1 MICKSSRSTQPYPI
15 LTYKG
20 NSAGSTVVSSLQST
34 GMDTSLIRRVNQK
47 DGRTAQYV
55 AVNDGEKNLV
65 MAMADM
71 DIFTT
76 HAKSTDWETMIAK
89 AKPKWL
95 VVDANWTPDDIRLIA
110 RAGKQSSSRVAYE
123 PVSVAKSSRLFGAI
137 NKSEERLGVFP
148 IPSIDLATPNK
159 YELASMYAAAQQNM
173 YFEDSRWWEVIDSL
187 GMTGARDRFVK
198 ITSMAMTDA
207 GIPQQTIQL
216 LPYIPTII
224 TKLGEQGALLTMLL
238 TKEDPHLYDS
248 ASEPF
253 ILTRSFNN
261 HPNVG
266 GVYMRLFP
274 AAERVDEVVSVN
286 GVGDTFLGVMVA
298 GLARGG
304 KGERL
309 VDVAQQG
316 AVMTLKSSESVSE
329 DLGALE
335 SRLDAAVA
343 GSKRS

>member
-1 MICKSSRSTQPYPI
+1 MCKFLERS
-15 LTYKG
+15 KG
-20 NSAGSTVVSSLQST
+20 SIVTHLLIASINSAGSTVLTSLESA
-34 GMDTSLIRRVNQK
+34 GMDTSLVHRIGQK
-47 DGRTAQYV
+47 EGRTAQYV
-55 AVNDGEKNLV
+55 AVNDGNKNLV

-76 HAKSTDWETMIAK
+76 RAKSTDWETTVSE

-95 VVDANWTPDDIRLIA
+95 VVDANWGAEEIRSIV
-110 RAGKQSSSRVAYE
+110 RAGKQSDSRVAYE
-123 PVSVAKSSRLFGAI
+123 PVSIAKSSRLFSVM
-137 NKSEERLGVFP
+137 NKNEERLGVFP
-148 IPSIDLATPNK
+148 SPSIDLATPNK
-159 YELASMYAAAQQNM
+159 YELASMYAAAQENL

-187 GMTGARDRFVK
+187 GMTGARDRFVR
-198 ITSMAMTDA
+198 ITSPAMTDA

-238 TKEDPHLYDS
+238 EKEDPKLYDP

-253 ILTRSFNN
+253 ILTRSFND
-261 HPNVG
+261 HPHVG

-274 AAERVDEVVSVN
+274 AERVDEVVSVN

-304 KGERL
+304 KAERL
-309 VDVAQQG
+309 VDVAQKG
-316 AVMTLKSSESVSE
+316 AVLTLQSFESVSD

-335 SRLDAAVA
+335 SRFDAVVTF
-343 GSKRS
+343 SR